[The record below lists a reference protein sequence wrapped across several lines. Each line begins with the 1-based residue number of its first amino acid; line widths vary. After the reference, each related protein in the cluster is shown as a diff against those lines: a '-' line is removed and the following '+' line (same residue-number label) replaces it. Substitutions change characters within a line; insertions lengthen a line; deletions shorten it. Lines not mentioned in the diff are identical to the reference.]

1 MLYILK
7 NKLII
12 LFFTPP
18 QQISDSDTIDP
29 SQKNLEEYAFIILSI
44 MFLILALSNNVIVPC
59 NIYT

>member
-18 QQISDSDTIDP
+18 QQISNSNTIDP
-29 SQKNLEEYAFIILSI
+29 SQKNHEEYAFIV
-44 MFLILALSNNVIVPC
+44 FPK
-59 NIYT
+59 